1 MCGGG
6 PLSAR
11 LGTRRSR
18 RIGADGVGG
27 GGRGVSVVGGR
38 RVGPARGVRRGRDWT
53 HAGGAMLKS
62 AVKSAP
68 ITFSPQTRLR
78 LNQPSR

>member
-11 LGTRRSR
+11 LGTRLGTR
-18 RIGADGVGG
+18 RVGGGWVGG
-27 GGRGVSVVGGR
+27 GGRGVAVVGGR

-53 HAGGAMLKS
+53 HGGAMLKS

-68 ITFSPQTRLR
+68 IHLFPTNPA
-78 LNQPSR
+78 PA